1 MRTRKEYQRI
11 FKILNIPFRVNTLK
25 NYEITLNKF
34 LRENDY
40 LIPFINTNDLEEAY
54 KLYTT
59 TDKPDHLKREALQKY
74 FDPSNDRINNDYH
87 LFIEIQEEEIE
98 NNLKLLN
105 NRINNFIENECVL
118 INYYGG
124 KINKSIITKHC
135 TNLKMINIY
144 SYIED
149 NLYDHDLVCLNKL
162 ELLVLPVGRNITDT
176 EAR

>member
-1 MRTRKEYQRI
+1 MRSVKEYQRI
-11 FKILNIPFRVNTLK
+11 FKILNIPFKVNTLK
-25 NYEITLNKF
+25 NYEITLNNF

-74 FDPSNDRINNDYH
+74 FDLNNDRINNDFH

-105 NRINNFIENECVL
+105 KPYKKEQ
-118 INYYGG
+118 
-124 KINKSIITKHC
+124 NK
-135 TNLKMINIY
+135 
-144 SYIED
+144 
-149 NLYDHDLVCLNKL
+149 VNKL
-162 ELLVLPVGRNITDT
+162 NPD
-176 EAR
+176 

>member
-1 MRTRKEYQRI
+1 MCIGNDVLNNI
-11 FKILNIPFRVNTLK
+11 F
-25 NYEITLNKF
+25 NYL
-34 LRENDY
+34 
-40 LIPFINTNDLEEAY
+40 
-54 KLYTT
+54 
-59 TDKPDHLKREALQKY
+59 
-74 FDPSNDRINNDYH
+74 S
-87 LFIEIQEEEIE
+87 IE
-98 NNLKLLN
+98 NTYNLKLLN